1 MLLLENIFI
10 KYYINANKKI
20 YTYLYIHS
28 NYDGL
33 INIFDDVVIIH
44 TEASKQAI
52 VCPSYFELRSF
63 VTTLGPDQIEN
74 LILEFDRL

>member
-1 MLLLENIFI
+1 MDD
-10 KYYINANKKI
+10 
-20 YTYLYIHS
+20 
-28 NYDGL
+28 DGL